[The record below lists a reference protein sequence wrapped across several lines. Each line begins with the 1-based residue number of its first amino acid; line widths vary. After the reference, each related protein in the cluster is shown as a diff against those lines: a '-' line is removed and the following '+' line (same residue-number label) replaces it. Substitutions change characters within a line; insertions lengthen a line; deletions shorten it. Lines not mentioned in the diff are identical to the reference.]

1 MKSKILFYIAVGLA
15 FLTVSCD
22 SYLDKEPDDMQTIE
36 GVFAKR
42 STTEQYLANAYAY
55 LPEQYDAVC
64 IVPPMYGW
72 PFVPASDEA
81 EWGAVRLLLLC
92 RTVLCRPPILLLTS
106 GLLFIAESGKPMY
119 SSNMWENVKNW
130 KMANWKPGLPK
141 PDISM

>member
-64 IVPPMYGW
+64 IV
-72 PFVPASDEA
+72 
-81 EWGAVRLLLLC
+81 RLLYLPAMRRNGVLFGCMLLC

-106 GLLFIAESGKPMY
+106 GLLFIAESGKPTY

>member
-42 STTEQYLANAYAY
+42 STTEQYLANAYATCRNSMMRYVSFRRCMAGLLY
-55 LPEQYDAVC
+55 LPAMRRNGVLFGC
-64 IVPPMYGW
+64 M
-72 PFVPASDEA
+72 
-81 EWGAVRLLLLC
+81 LLC

>member
-64 IVPPMYGW
+64 IVPPMYGL
-72 PFVPASDEA
+72 PAMRRN
-81 EWGAVRLLLLC
+81 GVLFGCMLLC

>member
-1 MKSKILFYIAVGLA
+1 
-15 FLTVSCD
+15 
-22 SYLDKEPDDMQTIE
+22 MQTIE

-81 EWGAVRLLLLC
+81 EWGAG
-92 RTVLCRPPILLLTS
+92 S
-106 GLLFIAESGKPMY
+106 GVCFYAERY
-119 SSNMWENVKNW
+119 FV
-130 KMANWKPGLPK
+130 GLQ
-141 PDISM
+141 SFS

>member
-81 EWGAVRLLLLC
+81 EWGAVR
-92 RTVLCRPPILLLTS
+92 VYAFLLTS

>member
-55 LPEQYDAVC
+55 LPEQYSYWQTEYC
-64 IVPPMYGW
+64 PMELA
-72 PFVPASDEA
+72 FCTCQ
-81 EWGAVRLLLLC
+81 R
-92 RTVLCRPPILLLTS
+92 
-106 GLLFIAESGKPMY
+106 
-119 SSNMWENVKNW
+119 
-130 KMANWKPGLPK
+130 
-141 PDISM
+141 